1 MAPNM
6 QLYSADQ
13 VLVSFGPIML
23 NTGGR
28 GPDTFCKVERNE
40 DSFKRKAGADG
51 EQVRSRTLDWSGKV
65 TITLMQTAPQN
76 AALQAILLADEASP
90 NGSGILPLFIKDYNG
105 NALWAAPEAWITK
118 PAGSEMAAEA
128 GTREWVFEC
137 AKLLPPLPAHA

>member
-1 MAPNM
+1 MPTT

-13 VLVSFGPIML
+13 VLVSWGAIMM

-51 EQVRSRTLDWSGKV
+51 EQVRSRTLDRSGKV

-76 AALQAILLADEASP
+76 AQLQAALLADEASP
-90 NGSGILPLFIKDYNG
+90 AGVSIFPLMVKDYGG
-105 NALWAAPEAWITK
+105 NALWVAPEAWITK
-118 PAGSEMAAEA
+118 PAGGEMAAEA

-137 AKLLPPLPAHA
+137 SNLMPPLPVHA